1 MRRSPL
7 PSCDQAAYA
16 QRLARLQGRW
26 WKRLLD
32 VQRPYR
38 WYLKRLKLGFVLDIG
53 CGIGRSLSNAGG
65 HGVGV
70 DVNPFAVS
78 ACRAKGLEA
87 YTADEFTRT
96 KWARPGSFDALL
108 LAHVVEHMN
117 FEQAEALLRTYLPLL
132 RPGGRVVLITPQE
145 SGFRSDPTHVE
156 PFAFEALERLSR
168 ACAIEVVNR
177 ESFPFPR
184 LFGRVFP
191 HNEFV
196 VVGKLV

>member
-1 MRRSPL
+1 M
-7 PSCDQAAYA
+7 
-16 QRLARLQGRW
+16 
-26 WKRLLD
+26 D

-38 WYLKRLKLGFVLDIG
+38 WYLRRLNLGFVLDVG

-70 DVNPFAVS
+70 DVNPFAVA

-87 YTADEFTRT
+87 YTAEEFSRT
-96 KWARPGSFDALL
+96 KWAKPGSFDALL
-108 LAHVVEHMN
+108 LAHVVEHMS
-117 FEQAEALLRTYLPLL
+117 FEEAEALLNMYLPLL

-145 SGFRSDPTHVE
+145 RGFRSDPTHVE
-156 PFAFEALERLSR
+156 AFDFEALDRLSR
-168 ACAIEVVNR
+168 ACGIEVVTR

-184 LFGRVFP
+184 MFGRVFP

-196 VVGKLV
+196 VAGKLPAAVAAATRG